1 MITDLLSGLF
11 ANAIAPMISG
21 GTWYSLIPGIGS
33 GGLGHALQLG
43 DANEAWVIP
52 GAWLGCFIILG
63 LAGLARMSLNAA
75 LATEGA
81 QKYIPDASFSPR
93 ALLEVFVELYYN
105 LVEGVIGKKEAPR
118 FFPLIAAL
126 FLYIV
131 TANVIGLIPG
141 MLPVTENFSN
151 NVAMAAVVFLVFNYA
166 GLTRNGAAYVKHLAG
181 PVIWLAWLIFPIEV
195 LGLLIRPFSLSV
207 RLTANMYAD
216 HLVSGAVR
224 DVGMDLVGFIGAAL
238 APVPFYGLGFFVCIL
253 QPFVFSLL
261 TAVYVGLSTAD
272 MHHGEGHGDGGHG
285 DNKPSPAHH

>member
-1 MITDLLSGLF
+1 MITELLRGLVSSIISPMVSGF
-11 ANAIAPMISG
+11 S
-21 GTWYSLIPGIGS
+21 WYNLIPGVGS
-33 GGLGHALQLG
+33 GGLGEMLHLG
-43 DANEAWVIP
+43 NSHEAWVIP
-52 GAWLGCFIILG
+52 AAWLGCFVILG
-63 LAGLARMSLNAA
+63 LAALARLGLNSA
-75 LATEGA
+75 LAAEGS

-93 ALLEVFVELYYN
+93 AVLEVFVEGYYS

-131 TANVIGLIPG
+131 TANIIGLIPG

-166 GLTRNGAAYVKHLAG
+166 GLTRNGVEYVKHLAG
-181 PVIWLAWLIFPIEV
+181 PIIWLAWLIFPIEV

-224 DVGMDLVGFIGAAL
+224 DVGVDLVGFIGGVL
-238 APVPFYGLGFFVCIL
+238 APVPFYGLGFFVCVL

-261 TAVYVGLSTAD
+261 TAVYIGLSTAD
-272 MHHGEGHGDGGHG
+272 MHHGHGDDHGH
-285 DNKPSPAHH
+285 PSPKH